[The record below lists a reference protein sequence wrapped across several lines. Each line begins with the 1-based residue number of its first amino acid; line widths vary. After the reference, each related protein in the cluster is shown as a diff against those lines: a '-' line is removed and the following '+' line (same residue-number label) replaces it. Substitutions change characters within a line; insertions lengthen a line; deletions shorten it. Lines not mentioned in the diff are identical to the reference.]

1 MRWLE
6 YAEKDALICGK
17 RHISYK
23 QLVGL
28 VSQACRLMPP
38 SCRRGERVA
47 ILAANTPEWAVA
59 LYAIW
64 NIHAIAVP
72 IDFMSTPEEIAYILD
87 DCTPVAVWCDDGTEE
102 KLKQAI
108 PLMSGSAPA
117 VLNLSSLKSLEAE
130 EIHEDGIGES
140 DDEEIALII
149 YTSGTTGNPK
159 GVMLTFGNILANTTA
174 CSVQTKVYISDDR
187 VLVVLPLHHAY
198 PLIGSLVLP
207 ISIGATSVF
216 TEELNA
222 NAILS
227 ALQDHQCTFIIGVPR
242 LLELFRN
249 SIMSK
254 INASFVARLLYRICS
269 ACRSLALSRL
279 IFGKVQRTFGGHIR
293 YISCGGAAADPQ
305 VTHDFYTFGFEVLEG
320 YGMTET
326 APMISFTPPLHPKFG
341 SPGKPIPCNT
351 VKISDC
357 GEVLV
362 RGTNVMKGYYNRS
375 EETAQV
381 LDSEGWLHTGD
392 VGYIDDDG
400 YLFLTGRSKE
410 LIILGNGK
418 NINPSE
424 LEQHLMELDKGLCS
438 ECAVTD
444 DGRQLVAIVVP
455 DMKAISEKGIVNI
468 RETVMDQLIEP
479 YNELEPSYK
488 RIGRLELWNNP
499 LPRTRLG
506 KLRRHIIRKQLEENG
521 QPASSA
527 DAEAAPL
534 PDTEEYRLVCKC
546 LESLAGRNV
555 KPDEHFE
562 LELGLD
568 SLAKMTL
575 LSSLGKDLGREIPVT
590 MLAQHPTARSLAEAL
605 AAMPSEQMENRKPA
619 APIVLPKTACTH
631 GIYRHLFSMLLHSFS
646 KVVVEGRDNI
656 PQGACLFAP
665 NHQSF
670 LDPFYLAAVMDG
682 ERYRN
687 TFFYTISKFINGG
700 QVAKFARRH
709 NMVAMEINGDIR
721 QSLALL
727 QKALEEGKSVVVFP
741 EGTRSMD
748 GSMGEFKTSFA
759 QLALDAHAPII
770 PVAIDGAFDILPR
783 NRRMPAFGKA
793 VSIRFLTPINPQF
806 TDTSKSL
813 TEKTKAAI
821 MTCLEK

>member
-1 MRWLE
+1 
-6 YAEKDALICGK
+6 
-17 RHISYK
+17 
-23 QLVGL
+23 
-28 VSQACRLMPP
+28 MPP
-38 SCRRGERVA
+38 SCQRGERVA

-87 DCTPVAVWCDDGTEE
+87 DCTPVAVWCDDGTAE

-108 PLMSGSAPA
+108 ELMSGNAPS
-117 VLNLSSLKSLEAE
+117 VLNLSILKSLKET
-130 EIHEDGIGES
+130 EINGDGIGES
-140 DDEEIALII
+140 GDDETALII

-174 CSVQTKVYISDDR
+174 CSVQTRVYISDDR
-187 VLVVLPLHHAY
+187 VLVVLPIHHAY

-216 TEELNA
+216 AEEMNA

-254 INASFVARLLYRICS
+254 INASFVAKLLYRICS

-351 VKISDC
+351 VKISDS

-362 RGTNVMKGYYNRS
+362 RGTNVMKGYYNRP

-521 QPASSA
+521 QPTSST
-527 DAEAAPL
+527 DTEVAPL
-534 PDTEEYRLVCKC
+534 PNTEEYRLVCKC
-546 LESLAGRNV
+546 LESLAGRSV

-575 LSSLGKDLGREIPVT
+575 LSSLGRDLNREIPVA

-605 AAMPSEQMENRKPA
+605 AAMPSNQTESAKPA
-619 APIVLPKTACTH
+619 EPIVLPKTACTH
-631 GIYRHLFSMLLHSFS
+631 GIYRHVFSLLLHSFS
-646 KVVVEGRDNI
+646 KIVIEGQDNI

-670 LDPFYLAAVMDG
+670 LDPFYLASAMDG
-682 ERYRN
+682 DRYRN

-700 QVAKFARRH
+700 QVAKFAKRH

-759 QLALDAHAPII
+759 QLALDVHTPIV
-770 PVAIDGAFDILPR
+770 PVAIDGAFDVLPR
-783 NRRMPAFGKA
+783 NKRMPSFGKM
-793 VSIRFLTPINPQF
+793 VSIRFLPPIVPQAN
-806 TDTSKSL
+806 DTSKSL
-813 TEKTKAAI
+813 TDRMKEAI
-821 MTCLEK
+821 MADLAK

>member
-23 QLVGL
+23 QLIGL

-38 SCRRGERVA
+38 SCQRGERVA

-87 DCTPVAVWCDDGTEE
+87 DCTPVAVWCDDGTAE

-108 PLMSGSAPA
+108 ELMSGNAPS
-117 VLNLSSLKSLEAE
+117 VLNLSILKSLKET
-130 EIHEDGIGES
+130 EINGDGIGES
-140 DDEEIALII
+140 GDDETALII

-174 CSVQTKVYISDDR
+174 CSVQTRVYISDDR
-187 VLVVLPLHHAY
+187 VLVVLPIHHAY

-216 TEELNA
+216 AEEMNA

-254 INASFVARLLYRICS
+254 INASFVAKLLYRICS

-351 VKISDC
+351 VKISDS

-362 RGTNVMKGYYNRS
+362 RGTNVMKGYYNRP

-521 QPASSA
+521 QPTSST
-527 DAEAAPL
+527 DTEVAPL
-534 PDTEEYRLVCKC
+534 PNTEEYRLVCKC
-546 LESLAGRNV
+546 LESLAGRSV

-575 LSSLGKDLGREIPVT
+575 LSSLGRDLNREIPVA

-605 AAMPSEQMENRKPA
+605 AAMPSNQTESAKPA
-619 APIVLPKTACTH
+619 EPIVLPKTACTH
-631 GIYRHLFSMLLHSFS
+631 GIYRHVFSLLLHSFS
-646 KVVVEGRDNI
+646 KIVIEGQDNI

-670 LDPFYLAAVMDG
+670 LDPFYLASAMDG
-682 ERYRN
+682 DRYRN

-700 QVAKFARRH
+700 L
-709 NMVAMEINGDIR
+709 R

-759 QLALDAHAPII
+759 QLALDVHTPIV
-770 PVAIDGAFDILPR
+770 PVAIDGAFDVLPR
-783 NRRMPAFGKA
+783 NKRMPSFGKM
-793 VSIRFLTPINPQF
+793 VSIRFLPPIVPQAN
-806 TDTSKSL
+806 DTSKSL
-813 TEKTKAAI
+813 TDRMKEAI
-821 MTCLEK
+821 MADLAK